1 MQKAPQN
8 KNLKLQAKKI
18 KSFEED
24 FKEEDYPVDSCTK
37 STTIEPKEYAS
48 VEKASQDAFD
58 NDDYRSVLRC
68 WNTMKKFEKMPNVAL
83 PQVVESMQ
91 RFKKDTPF
99 ILKEL
104 KAFFKKFQGDC
115 DMTQMN
121 DLFESLA
128 KRLDSDFVEKLID
141 VLPSVSLKLDERS
154 YEILLNMYFTTRSFQ
169 DVKALVSRMKEQR
182 IAFTSRASMVVI

>member
-8 KNLKLQAKKI
+8 KNLKLQAKKM

-24 FKEEDYPVDSCTK
+24 FKEEDYPVDTCTK

-48 VEKASQDAFD
+48 VEKALQDAFE
-58 NDDYRSVLRC
+58 NGDYRSVLRC

-99 ILKEL
+99 
-104 KAFFKKFQGDC
+104 FKKFPDES
-115 DMTQMN
+115 DMSCIN
-121 DLFESLA
+121 DLLESLA
-128 KRLDSDFVEKLID
+128 KRLDSDLMEKI
-141 VLPSVSLKLDERS
+141 
-154 YEILLNMYFTTRSFQ
+154 
-169 DVKALVSRMKEQR
+169 
-182 IAFTSRASMVVI
+182 